1 MPQPSPRIIIGIDPG
16 LVHTGYGIIAVS
28 GNALR
33 FIKSGTIS
41 PPAKAATAQRLAFLA
56 GELTLALEA
65 HRPHTAIIEE
75 SFMANNAN
83 SALKLGMARGVA
95 LLTAAQ
101 AGCVCVELAARV
113 VKKSLTGTGAA
124 DKKQIGFMV
133 KQLLPQ
139 STADSEHAA
148 DALALA
154 IAGSQ
159 LPVNS

>member
-1 MPQPSPRIIIGIDPG
+1 MPQPSPYIIIGIDPG
-16 LVHTGYGIIAVS
+16 LVHTGFGLITVQ

-33 FIKSGTIS
+33 FVASGTIS
-41 PPAKAATAQRLAFLA
+41 PPTKVVMAQRLEFLA
-56 GELTLALEA
+56 RELKAVLQT
-65 HRPHTAIIEE
+65 HRPHQAVIEE

-101 AGCVCVELAARV
+101 AGCACMEIAARQM
-113 VKKSLTGTGAA
+113 KKSLTGTGAA

-133 KQLLPQ
+133 KQLLPG
-139 STADSEHAA
+139 AAIDSEHAA

-159 LPVNS
+159 LPVDG

>member
-1 MPQPSPRIIIGIDPG
+1 MPKASCIIIGIDPG
-16 LVHTGYGIIAVS
+16 LVHTGYGVIAAD
-28 GNALR
+28 GNKLR
-33 FIKSGTIS
+33 FIACGTIS
-41 PPAKAATAQRLAFLA
+41 PPVKESTDRRLAFLA
-56 GELTLALEA
+56 KHLAITLQT

-75 SFMANNAN
+75 SFMANNAA

-95 LLTAAQ
+95 LLAAAQ
-101 AGCVCVELAARV
+101 AGCACHELAARQ

-139 STADSEHAA
+139 STPDSEHAA

-154 IAGSQ
+154 IAGCQ
-159 LPVNS
+159 LPMQD